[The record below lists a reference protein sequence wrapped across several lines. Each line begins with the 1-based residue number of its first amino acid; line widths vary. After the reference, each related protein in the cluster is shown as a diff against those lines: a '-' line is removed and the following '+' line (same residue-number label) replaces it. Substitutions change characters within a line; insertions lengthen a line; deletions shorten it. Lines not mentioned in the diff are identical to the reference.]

1 MDRTAYISET
11 EEGTIM
17 IKIVPDR
24 SPLARYQNW
33 IEVSKIELS
42 EKLKEKLRDGDG
54 KSASVSMVSE

>member
-33 IEVSKIELS
+33 IEVSKVVIAPGTKTETPPV
-42 EKLKEKLRDGDG
+42 
-54 KSASVSMVSE
+54 KSGVEGE